1 MKNTKTKSIVALAIV
16 LVLTVVFGI
25 VGVTGMSFQGGLW
38 KLLPWLPTTNAD
50 AWPQAISLGLDLRGG
65 VYVEYSAEAPEG
77 NDANFSD
84 LLDATVSAIQSR
96 LTDKGYAE
104 STVQVLGTS
113 GIRVEIPDVSDPSE
127 ILNLIGEPALLEFKD
142 PDGNTFMTG
151 SDVRLAQAAMT
162 QDGQWAI
169 SFQLTSAGTKLF
181 ADMTS
186 QNIGKTL
193 GIYLDGEK
201 LMAPTVQS
209 AITGGSGQITGNFT
223 MDRAQTIAAQI
234 QSGALPLVLTQQK
247 VDTVSATLG
256 DNALSTSVF
265 AAIIGIA
272 LVMLIMIVRYRL
284 NGVVASWALCI
295 YTIVLFWVLA
305 VFPGIQLTLPGI
317 AGIVL
322 GIGMAVDANVV
333 IFERFN
339 EEVRAGRSLKVA
351 LKTGFHNAL
360 SAIIDANVTTI
371 IAAIVLMIFGTGSV
385 QGFAKTLLLGVI
397 VSLFSALLVTRFL
410 MKQFIQLKNWNA
422 LSPPAFSLQ
431 RRPSNM
437 TIKNYSKQCL
447 MISAG
452 IMVLAL
458 LLSLFGMGINVGID
472 FSGGMSMQY
481 TMGEAV
487 TQSDIEGV
495 LNGIGLKDYA
505 VSVQGTGKDSI
516 NIRIKAIDEDGVQ
529 GVQASITEALQA
541 KYPNAAIYGD
551 VNYVGPVAGA
561 TLLRNA
567 FLSVLIAALCMLIYI
582 AIRFDFNSGA
592 AAVLGLVH
600 DVLIMLSFMVI
611 LRSFVQMNS
620 SFIAAMLTIVGYSIN
635 NTIIIF
641 DRIRENARKMP
652 SSTPRVDVVN
662 RSIKECLGRT
672 INTTLT
678 TLVTIVCLYIF
689 GVSSIREFALPIIV
703 GIISGVYSANMING
717 YVWAFLEEKK
727 RAKKA
732 AKA

>member
-1 MKNTKTKSIVALAIV
+1 
-16 LVLTVVFGI
+16 
-25 VGVTGMSFQGGLW
+25 
-38 KLLPWLPTTNAD
+38 
-50 AWPQAISLGLDLRGG
+50 
-65 VYVEYSAEAPEG
+65 
-77 NDANFSD
+77 
-84 LLDATVSAIQSR
+84 
-96 LTDKGYAE
+96 
-104 STVQVLGTS
+104 
-113 GIRVEIPDVSDPSE
+113 
-127 ILNLIGEPALLEFKD
+127 
-142 PDGNTFMTG
+142 
-151 SDVRLAQAAMT
+151 
-162 QDGQWAI
+162 
-169 SFQLTSAGTKLF
+169 
-181 ADMTS
+181 
-186 QNIGKTL
+186 
-193 GIYLDGEK
+193 
-201 LMAPTVQS
+201 
-209 AITGGSGQITGNFT
+209 
-223 MDRAQTIAAQI
+223 
-234 QSGALPLVLTQQK
+234 
-247 VDTVSATLG
+247 
-256 DNALSTSVF
+256 
-265 AAIIGIA
+265 
-272 LVMLIMIVRYRL
+272 
-284 NGVVASWALCI
+284 
-295 YTIVLFWVLA
+295 
-305 VFPGIQLTLPGI
+305 
-317 AGIVL
+317 
-322 GIGMAVDANVV
+322 
-333 IFERFN
+333 
-339 EEVRAGRSLKVA
+339 
-351 LKTGFHNAL
+351 
-360 SAIIDANVTTI
+360 
-371 IAAIVLMIFGTGSV
+371 
-385 QGFAKTLLLGVI
+385 
-397 VSLFSALLVTRFL
+397 
-410 MKQFIQLKNWNA
+410 
-422 LSPPAFSLQ
+422 
-431 RRPSNM
+431 M

-481 TMGEAV
+481 TMGKAV

-652 SSTPRVDVVN
+652 SSTPRADVVN

>member
-1 MKNTKTKSIVALAIV
+1 
-16 LVLTVVFGI
+16 
-25 VGVTGMSFQGGLW
+25 
-38 KLLPWLPTTNAD
+38 
-50 AWPQAISLGLDLRGG
+50 
-65 VYVEYSAEAPEG
+65 
-77 NDANFSD
+77 
-84 LLDATVSAIQSR
+84 
-96 LTDKGYAE
+96 
-104 STVQVLGTS
+104 
-113 GIRVEIPDVSDPSE
+113 
-127 ILNLIGEPALLEFKD
+127 
-142 PDGNTFMTG
+142 
-151 SDVRLAQAAMT
+151 
-162 QDGQWAI
+162 
-169 SFQLTSAGTKLF
+169 
-181 ADMTS
+181 
-186 QNIGKTL
+186 
-193 GIYLDGEK
+193 
-201 LMAPTVQS
+201 
-209 AITGGSGQITGNFT
+209 
-223 MDRAQTIAAQI
+223 
-234 QSGALPLVLTQQK
+234 
-247 VDTVSATLG
+247 
-256 DNALSTSVF
+256 
-265 AAIIGIA
+265 
-272 LVMLIMIVRYRL
+272 
-284 NGVVASWALCI
+284 
-295 YTIVLFWVLA
+295 
-305 VFPGIQLTLPGI
+305 
-317 AGIVL
+317 
-322 GIGMAVDANVV
+322 
-333 IFERFN
+333 
-339 EEVRAGRSLKVA
+339 
-351 LKTGFHNAL
+351 
-360 SAIIDANVTTI
+360 
-371 IAAIVLMIFGTGSV
+371 
-385 QGFAKTLLLGVI
+385 
-397 VSLFSALLVTRFL
+397 
-410 MKQFIQLKNWNA
+410 
-422 LSPPAFSLQ
+422 
-431 RRPSNM
+431 M

-672 INTTLT
+672 LNTTLT

>member
-1 MKNTKTKSIVALAIV
+1 
-16 LVLTVVFGI
+16 
-25 VGVTGMSFQGGLW
+25 
-38 KLLPWLPTTNAD
+38 
-50 AWPQAISLGLDLRGG
+50 
-65 VYVEYSAEAPEG
+65 
-77 NDANFSD
+77 
-84 LLDATVSAIQSR
+84 
-96 LTDKGYAE
+96 
-104 STVQVLGTS
+104 
-113 GIRVEIPDVSDPSE
+113 
-127 ILNLIGEPALLEFKD
+127 
-142 PDGNTFMTG
+142 
-151 SDVRLAQAAMT
+151 
-162 QDGQWAI
+162 
-169 SFQLTSAGTKLF
+169 
-181 ADMTS
+181 
-186 QNIGKTL
+186 
-193 GIYLDGEK
+193 
-201 LMAPTVQS
+201 
-209 AITGGSGQITGNFT
+209 
-223 MDRAQTIAAQI
+223 
-234 QSGALPLVLTQQK
+234 
-247 VDTVSATLG
+247 
-256 DNALSTSVF
+256 
-265 AAIIGIA
+265 
-272 LVMLIMIVRYRL
+272 
-284 NGVVASWALCI
+284 
-295 YTIVLFWVLA
+295 
-305 VFPGIQLTLPGI
+305 
-317 AGIVL
+317 
-322 GIGMAVDANVV
+322 
-333 IFERFN
+333 
-339 EEVRAGRSLKVA
+339 
-351 LKTGFHNAL
+351 
-360 SAIIDANVTTI
+360 
-371 IAAIVLMIFGTGSV
+371 
-385 QGFAKTLLLGVI
+385 
-397 VSLFSALLVTRFL
+397 
-410 MKQFIQLKNWNA
+410 
-422 LSPPAFSLQ
+422 
-431 RRPSNM
+431 M

-635 NTIIIF
+635 TTIIIF

-678 TLVTIVCLYIF
+678 TLVTIVSLYIF

>member
-1 MKNTKTKSIVALAIV
+1 
-16 LVLTVVFGI
+16 
-25 VGVTGMSFQGGLW
+25 
-38 KLLPWLPTTNAD
+38 
-50 AWPQAISLGLDLRGG
+50 
-65 VYVEYSAEAPEG
+65 
-77 NDANFSD
+77 
-84 LLDATVSAIQSR
+84 
-96 LTDKGYAE
+96 
-104 STVQVLGTS
+104 
-113 GIRVEIPDVSDPSE
+113 
-127 ILNLIGEPALLEFKD
+127 
-142 PDGNTFMTG
+142 
-151 SDVRLAQAAMT
+151 
-162 QDGQWAI
+162 
-169 SFQLTSAGTKLF
+169 
-181 ADMTS
+181 
-186 QNIGKTL
+186 
-193 GIYLDGEK
+193 
-201 LMAPTVQS
+201 
-209 AITGGSGQITGNFT
+209 
-223 MDRAQTIAAQI
+223 
-234 QSGALPLVLTQQK
+234 
-247 VDTVSATLG
+247 
-256 DNALSTSVF
+256 
-265 AAIIGIA
+265 
-272 LVMLIMIVRYRL
+272 
-284 NGVVASWALCI
+284 
-295 YTIVLFWVLA
+295 
-305 VFPGIQLTLPGI
+305 
-317 AGIVL
+317 
-322 GIGMAVDANVV
+322 
-333 IFERFN
+333 
-339 EEVRAGRSLKVA
+339 
-351 LKTGFHNAL
+351 
-360 SAIIDANVTTI
+360 
-371 IAAIVLMIFGTGSV
+371 
-385 QGFAKTLLLGVI
+385 
-397 VSLFSALLVTRFL
+397 
-410 MKQFIQLKNWNA
+410 
-422 LSPPAFSLQ
+422 
-431 RRPSNM
+431 M

-703 GIISGVYSANMING
+703 GILSGVYSANMING

-727 RAKKA
+727 RVKKA

>member
-1 MKNTKTKSIVALAIV
+1 
-16 LVLTVVFGI
+16 
-25 VGVTGMSFQGGLW
+25 
-38 KLLPWLPTTNAD
+38 
-50 AWPQAISLGLDLRGG
+50 
-65 VYVEYSAEAPEG
+65 
-77 NDANFSD
+77 
-84 LLDATVSAIQSR
+84 
-96 LTDKGYAE
+96 
-104 STVQVLGTS
+104 
-113 GIRVEIPDVSDPSE
+113 
-127 ILNLIGEPALLEFKD
+127 
-142 PDGNTFMTG
+142 
-151 SDVRLAQAAMT
+151 
-162 QDGQWAI
+162 
-169 SFQLTSAGTKLF
+169 
-181 ADMTS
+181 
-186 QNIGKTL
+186 
-193 GIYLDGEK
+193 
-201 LMAPTVQS
+201 
-209 AITGGSGQITGNFT
+209 
-223 MDRAQTIAAQI
+223 
-234 QSGALPLVLTQQK
+234 
-247 VDTVSATLG
+247 
-256 DNALSTSVF
+256 
-265 AAIIGIA
+265 
-272 LVMLIMIVRYRL
+272 
-284 NGVVASWALCI
+284 
-295 YTIVLFWVLA
+295 
-305 VFPGIQLTLPGI
+305 
-317 AGIVL
+317 
-322 GIGMAVDANVV
+322 
-333 IFERFN
+333 
-339 EEVRAGRSLKVA
+339 
-351 LKTGFHNAL
+351 
-360 SAIIDANVTTI
+360 
-371 IAAIVLMIFGTGSV
+371 
-385 QGFAKTLLLGVI
+385 
-397 VSLFSALLVTRFL
+397 
-410 MKQFIQLKNWNA
+410 
-422 LSPPAFSLQ
+422 
-431 RRPSNM
+431 M

-652 SSTPRVDVVN
+652 SSTPRADVVN

>member
-1 MKNTKTKSIVALAIV
+1 
-16 LVLTVVFGI
+16 
-25 VGVTGMSFQGGLW
+25 
-38 KLLPWLPTTNAD
+38 
-50 AWPQAISLGLDLRGG
+50 
-65 VYVEYSAEAPEG
+65 
-77 NDANFSD
+77 
-84 LLDATVSAIQSR
+84 
-96 LTDKGYAE
+96 
-104 STVQVLGTS
+104 
-113 GIRVEIPDVSDPSE
+113 
-127 ILNLIGEPALLEFKD
+127 
-142 PDGNTFMTG
+142 
-151 SDVRLAQAAMT
+151 
-162 QDGQWAI
+162 
-169 SFQLTSAGTKLF
+169 
-181 ADMTS
+181 
-186 QNIGKTL
+186 
-193 GIYLDGEK
+193 
-201 LMAPTVQS
+201 
-209 AITGGSGQITGNFT
+209 
-223 MDRAQTIAAQI
+223 
-234 QSGALPLVLTQQK
+234 
-247 VDTVSATLG
+247 
-256 DNALSTSVF
+256 
-265 AAIIGIA
+265 
-272 LVMLIMIVRYRL
+272 
-284 NGVVASWALCI
+284 
-295 YTIVLFWVLA
+295 
-305 VFPGIQLTLPGI
+305 
-317 AGIVL
+317 
-322 GIGMAVDANVV
+322 
-333 IFERFN
+333 
-339 EEVRAGRSLKVA
+339 
-351 LKTGFHNAL
+351 
-360 SAIIDANVTTI
+360 
-371 IAAIVLMIFGTGSV
+371 
-385 QGFAKTLLLGVI
+385 
-397 VSLFSALLVTRFL
+397 
-410 MKQFIQLKNWNA
+410 
-422 LSPPAFSLQ
+422 
-431 RRPSNM
+431 M

-551 VNYVGPVAGA
+551 VDYVGPVAGA

>member
-1 MKNTKTKSIVALAIV
+1 
-16 LVLTVVFGI
+16 
-25 VGVTGMSFQGGLW
+25 
-38 KLLPWLPTTNAD
+38 
-50 AWPQAISLGLDLRGG
+50 
-65 VYVEYSAEAPEG
+65 
-77 NDANFSD
+77 
-84 LLDATVSAIQSR
+84 
-96 LTDKGYAE
+96 
-104 STVQVLGTS
+104 
-113 GIRVEIPDVSDPSE
+113 
-127 ILNLIGEPALLEFKD
+127 
-142 PDGNTFMTG
+142 
-151 SDVRLAQAAMT
+151 
-162 QDGQWAI
+162 
-169 SFQLTSAGTKLF
+169 
-181 ADMTS
+181 
-186 QNIGKTL
+186 
-193 GIYLDGEK
+193 
-201 LMAPTVQS
+201 
-209 AITGGSGQITGNFT
+209 
-223 MDRAQTIAAQI
+223 
-234 QSGALPLVLTQQK
+234 
-247 VDTVSATLG
+247 
-256 DNALSTSVF
+256 
-265 AAIIGIA
+265 
-272 LVMLIMIVRYRL
+272 
-284 NGVVASWALCI
+284 
-295 YTIVLFWVLA
+295 
-305 VFPGIQLTLPGI
+305 
-317 AGIVL
+317 
-322 GIGMAVDANVV
+322 
-333 IFERFN
+333 
-339 EEVRAGRSLKVA
+339 
-351 LKTGFHNAL
+351 
-360 SAIIDANVTTI
+360 
-371 IAAIVLMIFGTGSV
+371 
-385 QGFAKTLLLGVI
+385 
-397 VSLFSALLVTRFL
+397 
-410 MKQFIQLKNWNA
+410 
-422 LSPPAFSLQ
+422 
-431 RRPSNM
+431 M

-458 LLSLFGMGINVGID
+458 LLSLFGIGINVGID

>member
-1 MKNTKTKSIVALAIV
+1 M
-16 LVLTVVFGI
+16 TV
-25 VGVTGMSFQGGLW
+25 
-38 KLLPWLPTTNAD
+38 
-50 AWPQAISLGLDLRGG
+50 
-65 VYVEYSAEAPEG
+65 
-77 NDANFSD
+77 
-84 LLDATVSAIQSR
+84 
-96 LTDKGYAE
+96 
-104 STVQVLGTS
+104 
-113 GIRVEIPDVSDPSE
+113 
-127 ILNLIGEPALLEFKD
+127 
-142 PDGNTFMTG
+142 
-151 SDVRLAQAAMT
+151 
-162 QDGQWAI
+162 
-169 SFQLTSAGTKLF
+169 
-181 ADMTS
+181 
-186 QNIGKTL
+186 
-193 GIYLDGEK
+193 
-201 LMAPTVQS
+201 
-209 AITGGSGQITGNFT
+209 
-223 MDRAQTIAAQI
+223 
-234 QSGALPLVLTQQK
+234 
-247 VDTVSATLG
+247 
-256 DNALSTSVF
+256 
-265 AAIIGIA
+265 
-272 LVMLIMIVRYRL
+272 
-284 NGVVASWALCI
+284 
-295 YTIVLFWVLA
+295 
-305 VFPGIQLTLPGI
+305 
-317 AGIVL
+317 
-322 GIGMAVDANVV
+322 
-333 IFERFN
+333 
-339 EEVRAGRSLKVA
+339 
-351 LKTGFHNAL
+351 
-360 SAIIDANVTTI
+360 
-371 IAAIVLMIFGTGSV
+371 
-385 QGFAKTLLLGVI
+385 
-397 VSLFSALLVTRFL
+397 
-410 MKQFIQLKNWNA
+410 
-422 LSPPAFSLQ
+422 
-431 RRPSNM
+431 
-437 TIKNYSKQCL
+437 KNYSKQCL

-652 SSTPRVDVVN
+652 SSTPRADVVN

-703 GIISGVYSANMING
+703 GILSGVYSANMING

>member
-1 MKNTKTKSIVALAIV
+1 
-16 LVLTVVFGI
+16 
-25 VGVTGMSFQGGLW
+25 
-38 KLLPWLPTTNAD
+38 
-50 AWPQAISLGLDLRGG
+50 
-65 VYVEYSAEAPEG
+65 
-77 NDANFSD
+77 
-84 LLDATVSAIQSR
+84 
-96 LTDKGYAE
+96 
-104 STVQVLGTS
+104 
-113 GIRVEIPDVSDPSE
+113 
-127 ILNLIGEPALLEFKD
+127 
-142 PDGNTFMTG
+142 
-151 SDVRLAQAAMT
+151 
-162 QDGQWAI
+162 
-169 SFQLTSAGTKLF
+169 
-181 ADMTS
+181 
-186 QNIGKTL
+186 
-193 GIYLDGEK
+193 
-201 LMAPTVQS
+201 
-209 AITGGSGQITGNFT
+209 
-223 MDRAQTIAAQI
+223 
-234 QSGALPLVLTQQK
+234 
-247 VDTVSATLG
+247 
-256 DNALSTSVF
+256 
-265 AAIIGIA
+265 
-272 LVMLIMIVRYRL
+272 
-284 NGVVASWALCI
+284 
-295 YTIVLFWVLA
+295 
-305 VFPGIQLTLPGI
+305 
-317 AGIVL
+317 
-322 GIGMAVDANVV
+322 
-333 IFERFN
+333 
-339 EEVRAGRSLKVA
+339 
-351 LKTGFHNAL
+351 
-360 SAIIDANVTTI
+360 
-371 IAAIVLMIFGTGSV
+371 
-385 QGFAKTLLLGVI
+385 
-397 VSLFSALLVTRFL
+397 
-410 MKQFIQLKNWNA
+410 
-422 LSPPAFSLQ
+422 
-431 RRPSNM
+431 M

-505 VSVQGTGKDSI
+505 VSVQGSNRDSI

-717 YVWAFLEEKK
+717 YVWEFLEEKK
-727 RAKKA
+727 RARKA

>member
-1 MKNTKTKSIVALAIV
+1 
-16 LVLTVVFGI
+16 
-25 VGVTGMSFQGGLW
+25 
-38 KLLPWLPTTNAD
+38 
-50 AWPQAISLGLDLRGG
+50 
-65 VYVEYSAEAPEG
+65 
-77 NDANFSD
+77 
-84 LLDATVSAIQSR
+84 
-96 LTDKGYAE
+96 
-104 STVQVLGTS
+104 
-113 GIRVEIPDVSDPSE
+113 
-127 ILNLIGEPALLEFKD
+127 
-142 PDGNTFMTG
+142 
-151 SDVRLAQAAMT
+151 
-162 QDGQWAI
+162 
-169 SFQLTSAGTKLF
+169 
-181 ADMTS
+181 
-186 QNIGKTL
+186 
-193 GIYLDGEK
+193 
-201 LMAPTVQS
+201 
-209 AITGGSGQITGNFT
+209 
-223 MDRAQTIAAQI
+223 
-234 QSGALPLVLTQQK
+234 
-247 VDTVSATLG
+247 
-256 DNALSTSVF
+256 
-265 AAIIGIA
+265 
-272 LVMLIMIVRYRL
+272 
-284 NGVVASWALCI
+284 
-295 YTIVLFWVLA
+295 
-305 VFPGIQLTLPGI
+305 
-317 AGIVL
+317 
-322 GIGMAVDANVV
+322 
-333 IFERFN
+333 
-339 EEVRAGRSLKVA
+339 
-351 LKTGFHNAL
+351 
-360 SAIIDANVTTI
+360 
-371 IAAIVLMIFGTGSV
+371 
-385 QGFAKTLLLGVI
+385 
-397 VSLFSALLVTRFL
+397 
-410 MKQFIQLKNWNA
+410 
-422 LSPPAFSLQ
+422 
-431 RRPSNM
+431 M

-652 SSTPRVDVVN
+652 SSTPRVDVLN

>member
-1 MKNTKTKSIVALAIV
+1 
-16 LVLTVVFGI
+16 
-25 VGVTGMSFQGGLW
+25 
-38 KLLPWLPTTNAD
+38 
-50 AWPQAISLGLDLRGG
+50 
-65 VYVEYSAEAPEG
+65 
-77 NDANFSD
+77 
-84 LLDATVSAIQSR
+84 
-96 LTDKGYAE
+96 
-104 STVQVLGTS
+104 
-113 GIRVEIPDVSDPSE
+113 
-127 ILNLIGEPALLEFKD
+127 
-142 PDGNTFMTG
+142 
-151 SDVRLAQAAMT
+151 
-162 QDGQWAI
+162 
-169 SFQLTSAGTKLF
+169 
-181 ADMTS
+181 
-186 QNIGKTL
+186 
-193 GIYLDGEK
+193 
-201 LMAPTVQS
+201 
-209 AITGGSGQITGNFT
+209 
-223 MDRAQTIAAQI
+223 
-234 QSGALPLVLTQQK
+234 
-247 VDTVSATLG
+247 
-256 DNALSTSVF
+256 
-265 AAIIGIA
+265 
-272 LVMLIMIVRYRL
+272 
-284 NGVVASWALCI
+284 
-295 YTIVLFWVLA
+295 
-305 VFPGIQLTLPGI
+305 
-317 AGIVL
+317 
-322 GIGMAVDANVV
+322 
-333 IFERFN
+333 
-339 EEVRAGRSLKVA
+339 
-351 LKTGFHNAL
+351 
-360 SAIIDANVTTI
+360 
-371 IAAIVLMIFGTGSV
+371 
-385 QGFAKTLLLGVI
+385 
-397 VSLFSALLVTRFL
+397 
-410 MKQFIQLKNWNA
+410 
-422 LSPPAFSLQ
+422 
-431 RRPSNM
+431 M

-487 TQSDIEGV
+487 TQSNIEGV

>member
-1 MKNTKTKSIVALAIV
+1 
-16 LVLTVVFGI
+16 
-25 VGVTGMSFQGGLW
+25 
-38 KLLPWLPTTNAD
+38 
-50 AWPQAISLGLDLRGG
+50 
-65 VYVEYSAEAPEG
+65 
-77 NDANFSD
+77 
-84 LLDATVSAIQSR
+84 
-96 LTDKGYAE
+96 
-104 STVQVLGTS
+104 
-113 GIRVEIPDVSDPSE
+113 
-127 ILNLIGEPALLEFKD
+127 
-142 PDGNTFMTG
+142 
-151 SDVRLAQAAMT
+151 
-162 QDGQWAI
+162 
-169 SFQLTSAGTKLF
+169 
-181 ADMTS
+181 
-186 QNIGKTL
+186 
-193 GIYLDGEK
+193 
-201 LMAPTVQS
+201 
-209 AITGGSGQITGNFT
+209 
-223 MDRAQTIAAQI
+223 
-234 QSGALPLVLTQQK
+234 
-247 VDTVSATLG
+247 
-256 DNALSTSVF
+256 
-265 AAIIGIA
+265 
-272 LVMLIMIVRYRL
+272 
-284 NGVVASWALCI
+284 
-295 YTIVLFWVLA
+295 
-305 VFPGIQLTLPGI
+305 
-317 AGIVL
+317 
-322 GIGMAVDANVV
+322 
-333 IFERFN
+333 
-339 EEVRAGRSLKVA
+339 
-351 LKTGFHNAL
+351 
-360 SAIIDANVTTI
+360 
-371 IAAIVLMIFGTGSV
+371 
-385 QGFAKTLLLGVI
+385 
-397 VSLFSALLVTRFL
+397 
-410 MKQFIQLKNWNA
+410 
-422 LSPPAFSLQ
+422 
-431 RRPSNM
+431 M

-529 GVQASITEALQA
+529 GVQASITEALQS

-652 SSTPRVDVVN
+652 SSTPRADVVN

>member
-1 MKNTKTKSIVALAIV
+1 
-16 LVLTVVFGI
+16 
-25 VGVTGMSFQGGLW
+25 
-38 KLLPWLPTTNAD
+38 
-50 AWPQAISLGLDLRGG
+50 
-65 VYVEYSAEAPEG
+65 
-77 NDANFSD
+77 
-84 LLDATVSAIQSR
+84 
-96 LTDKGYAE
+96 
-104 STVQVLGTS
+104 
-113 GIRVEIPDVSDPSE
+113 
-127 ILNLIGEPALLEFKD
+127 
-142 PDGNTFMTG
+142 
-151 SDVRLAQAAMT
+151 
-162 QDGQWAI
+162 
-169 SFQLTSAGTKLF
+169 
-181 ADMTS
+181 
-186 QNIGKTL
+186 
-193 GIYLDGEK
+193 
-201 LMAPTVQS
+201 
-209 AITGGSGQITGNFT
+209 
-223 MDRAQTIAAQI
+223 
-234 QSGALPLVLTQQK
+234 
-247 VDTVSATLG
+247 
-256 DNALSTSVF
+256 
-265 AAIIGIA
+265 
-272 LVMLIMIVRYRL
+272 
-284 NGVVASWALCI
+284 
-295 YTIVLFWVLA
+295 
-305 VFPGIQLTLPGI
+305 
-317 AGIVL
+317 
-322 GIGMAVDANVV
+322 
-333 IFERFN
+333 
-339 EEVRAGRSLKVA
+339 
-351 LKTGFHNAL
+351 
-360 SAIIDANVTTI
+360 
-371 IAAIVLMIFGTGSV
+371 
-385 QGFAKTLLLGVI
+385 
-397 VSLFSALLVTRFL
+397 
-410 MKQFIQLKNWNA
+410 
-422 LSPPAFSLQ
+422 
-431 RRPSNM
+431 M

-567 FLSVLIAALCMLIYI
+567 FLSVLIAALCMLIYV

>member
-1 MKNTKTKSIVALAIV
+1 M
-16 LVLTVVFGI
+16 TV
-25 VGVTGMSFQGGLW
+25 
-38 KLLPWLPTTNAD
+38 
-50 AWPQAISLGLDLRGG
+50 
-65 VYVEYSAEAPEG
+65 
-77 NDANFSD
+77 
-84 LLDATVSAIQSR
+84 
-96 LTDKGYAE
+96 
-104 STVQVLGTS
+104 
-113 GIRVEIPDVSDPSE
+113 
-127 ILNLIGEPALLEFKD
+127 
-142 PDGNTFMTG
+142 
-151 SDVRLAQAAMT
+151 
-162 QDGQWAI
+162 
-169 SFQLTSAGTKLF
+169 
-181 ADMTS
+181 
-186 QNIGKTL
+186 
-193 GIYLDGEK
+193 
-201 LMAPTVQS
+201 
-209 AITGGSGQITGNFT
+209 
-223 MDRAQTIAAQI
+223 
-234 QSGALPLVLTQQK
+234 
-247 VDTVSATLG
+247 
-256 DNALSTSVF
+256 
-265 AAIIGIA
+265 
-272 LVMLIMIVRYRL
+272 
-284 NGVVASWALCI
+284 
-295 YTIVLFWVLA
+295 
-305 VFPGIQLTLPGI
+305 
-317 AGIVL
+317 
-322 GIGMAVDANVV
+322 
-333 IFERFN
+333 
-339 EEVRAGRSLKVA
+339 
-351 LKTGFHNAL
+351 
-360 SAIIDANVTTI
+360 
-371 IAAIVLMIFGTGSV
+371 
-385 QGFAKTLLLGVI
+385 
-397 VSLFSALLVTRFL
+397 
-410 MKQFIQLKNWNA
+410 
-422 LSPPAFSLQ
+422 
-431 RRPSNM
+431 
-437 TIKNYSKQCL
+437 KNYSKQCL

-516 NIRIKAIDEDGVQ
+516 NIRITAIDEDGVQ

-652 SSTPRVDVVN
+652 SSTPRADVVN

-678 TLVTIVCLYIF
+678 TLVTIVSLYIF

-703 GIISGVYSANMING
+703 GILSGVYSANMING

>member
-1 MKNTKTKSIVALAIV
+1 
-16 LVLTVVFGI
+16 
-25 VGVTGMSFQGGLW
+25 
-38 KLLPWLPTTNAD
+38 
-50 AWPQAISLGLDLRGG
+50 
-65 VYVEYSAEAPEG
+65 
-77 NDANFSD
+77 
-84 LLDATVSAIQSR
+84 
-96 LTDKGYAE
+96 
-104 STVQVLGTS
+104 
-113 GIRVEIPDVSDPSE
+113 
-127 ILNLIGEPALLEFKD
+127 
-142 PDGNTFMTG
+142 
-151 SDVRLAQAAMT
+151 
-162 QDGQWAI
+162 
-169 SFQLTSAGTKLF
+169 
-181 ADMTS
+181 
-186 QNIGKTL
+186 
-193 GIYLDGEK
+193 
-201 LMAPTVQS
+201 
-209 AITGGSGQITGNFT
+209 
-223 MDRAQTIAAQI
+223 
-234 QSGALPLVLTQQK
+234 
-247 VDTVSATLG
+247 
-256 DNALSTSVF
+256 
-265 AAIIGIA
+265 
-272 LVMLIMIVRYRL
+272 
-284 NGVVASWALCI
+284 
-295 YTIVLFWVLA
+295 
-305 VFPGIQLTLPGI
+305 
-317 AGIVL
+317 
-322 GIGMAVDANVV
+322 
-333 IFERFN
+333 
-339 EEVRAGRSLKVA
+339 
-351 LKTGFHNAL
+351 
-360 SAIIDANVTTI
+360 
-371 IAAIVLMIFGTGSV
+371 
-385 QGFAKTLLLGVI
+385 
-397 VSLFSALLVTRFL
+397 
-410 MKQFIQLKNWNA
+410 
-422 LSPPAFSLQ
+422 
-431 RRPSNM
+431 M

-487 TQSDIEGV
+487 TQSDVEGV

-505 VSVQGTGKDSI
+505 VSVQGSNRDSI

-529 GVQASITEALQA
+529 GIQASITEALQT

-567 FLSVLIAALCMLIYI
+567 FFSVLIAALCMLIYI

-717 YVWAFLEEKK
+717 YVWAFLAEKK

>member
-1 MKNTKTKSIVALAIV
+1 M
-16 LVLTVVFGI
+16 TV
-25 VGVTGMSFQGGLW
+25 
-38 KLLPWLPTTNAD
+38 
-50 AWPQAISLGLDLRGG
+50 
-65 VYVEYSAEAPEG
+65 
-77 NDANFSD
+77 
-84 LLDATVSAIQSR
+84 
-96 LTDKGYAE
+96 
-104 STVQVLGTS
+104 
-113 GIRVEIPDVSDPSE
+113 
-127 ILNLIGEPALLEFKD
+127 
-142 PDGNTFMTG
+142 
-151 SDVRLAQAAMT
+151 
-162 QDGQWAI
+162 
-169 SFQLTSAGTKLF
+169 
-181 ADMTS
+181 
-186 QNIGKTL
+186 
-193 GIYLDGEK
+193 
-201 LMAPTVQS
+201 
-209 AITGGSGQITGNFT
+209 
-223 MDRAQTIAAQI
+223 
-234 QSGALPLVLTQQK
+234 
-247 VDTVSATLG
+247 
-256 DNALSTSVF
+256 
-265 AAIIGIA
+265 
-272 LVMLIMIVRYRL
+272 
-284 NGVVASWALCI
+284 
-295 YTIVLFWVLA
+295 
-305 VFPGIQLTLPGI
+305 
-317 AGIVL
+317 
-322 GIGMAVDANVV
+322 
-333 IFERFN
+333 
-339 EEVRAGRSLKVA
+339 
-351 LKTGFHNAL
+351 
-360 SAIIDANVTTI
+360 
-371 IAAIVLMIFGTGSV
+371 
-385 QGFAKTLLLGVI
+385 
-397 VSLFSALLVTRFL
+397 
-410 MKQFIQLKNWNA
+410 
-422 LSPPAFSLQ
+422 
-431 RRPSNM
+431 
-437 TIKNYSKQCL
+437 KNYSKQCL

-652 SSTPRVDVVN
+652 SSTPRADVVN

-678 TLVTIVCLYIF
+678 TLVTIVSLYIF

-703 GIISGVYSANMING
+703 GILSGVYSANMING
-717 YVWAFLEEKK
+717 YIWAFLEEKK

>member
-1 MKNTKTKSIVALAIV
+1 
-16 LVLTVVFGI
+16 
-25 VGVTGMSFQGGLW
+25 
-38 KLLPWLPTTNAD
+38 
-50 AWPQAISLGLDLRGG
+50 
-65 VYVEYSAEAPEG
+65 
-77 NDANFSD
+77 
-84 LLDATVSAIQSR
+84 
-96 LTDKGYAE
+96 
-104 STVQVLGTS
+104 
-113 GIRVEIPDVSDPSE
+113 
-127 ILNLIGEPALLEFKD
+127 
-142 PDGNTFMTG
+142 
-151 SDVRLAQAAMT
+151 
-162 QDGQWAI
+162 
-169 SFQLTSAGTKLF
+169 
-181 ADMTS
+181 
-186 QNIGKTL
+186 
-193 GIYLDGEK
+193 
-201 LMAPTVQS
+201 
-209 AITGGSGQITGNFT
+209 
-223 MDRAQTIAAQI
+223 
-234 QSGALPLVLTQQK
+234 
-247 VDTVSATLG
+247 
-256 DNALSTSVF
+256 
-265 AAIIGIA
+265 
-272 LVMLIMIVRYRL
+272 
-284 NGVVASWALCI
+284 
-295 YTIVLFWVLA
+295 
-305 VFPGIQLTLPGI
+305 
-317 AGIVL
+317 
-322 GIGMAVDANVV
+322 
-333 IFERFN
+333 
-339 EEVRAGRSLKVA
+339 
-351 LKTGFHNAL
+351 
-360 SAIIDANVTTI
+360 
-371 IAAIVLMIFGTGSV
+371 
-385 QGFAKTLLLGVI
+385 
-397 VSLFSALLVTRFL
+397 
-410 MKQFIQLKNWNA
+410 
-422 LSPPAFSLQ
+422 
-431 RRPSNM
+431 M

-505 VSVQGTGKDSI
+505 VSVQGSNRDSI

-529 GVQASITEALQA
+529 GVQASITEALQT

-567 FLSVLIAALCMLIYI
+567 FFSVLIAALCMLIYI

-652 SSTPRVDVVN
+652 TSTPRVDVVN

>member
-1 MKNTKTKSIVALAIV
+1 
-16 LVLTVVFGI
+16 
-25 VGVTGMSFQGGLW
+25 
-38 KLLPWLPTTNAD
+38 
-50 AWPQAISLGLDLRGG
+50 
-65 VYVEYSAEAPEG
+65 
-77 NDANFSD
+77 
-84 LLDATVSAIQSR
+84 
-96 LTDKGYAE
+96 
-104 STVQVLGTS
+104 
-113 GIRVEIPDVSDPSE
+113 
-127 ILNLIGEPALLEFKD
+127 
-142 PDGNTFMTG
+142 
-151 SDVRLAQAAMT
+151 
-162 QDGQWAI
+162 
-169 SFQLTSAGTKLF
+169 
-181 ADMTS
+181 
-186 QNIGKTL
+186 
-193 GIYLDGEK
+193 
-201 LMAPTVQS
+201 
-209 AITGGSGQITGNFT
+209 
-223 MDRAQTIAAQI
+223 
-234 QSGALPLVLTQQK
+234 
-247 VDTVSATLG
+247 
-256 DNALSTSVF
+256 
-265 AAIIGIA
+265 
-272 LVMLIMIVRYRL
+272 
-284 NGVVASWALCI
+284 
-295 YTIVLFWVLA
+295 
-305 VFPGIQLTLPGI
+305 
-317 AGIVL
+317 
-322 GIGMAVDANVV
+322 
-333 IFERFN
+333 
-339 EEVRAGRSLKVA
+339 
-351 LKTGFHNAL
+351 
-360 SAIIDANVTTI
+360 
-371 IAAIVLMIFGTGSV
+371 
-385 QGFAKTLLLGVI
+385 
-397 VSLFSALLVTRFL
+397 
-410 MKQFIQLKNWNA
+410 
-422 LSPPAFSLQ
+422 
-431 RRPSNM
+431 M

-495 LNGIGLKDYA
+495 LNSIGLKDYA

-732 AKA
+732 AKS

>member
-1 MKNTKTKSIVALAIV
+1 M
-16 LVLTVVFGI
+16 TV
-25 VGVTGMSFQGGLW
+25 
-38 KLLPWLPTTNAD
+38 
-50 AWPQAISLGLDLRGG
+50 
-65 VYVEYSAEAPEG
+65 
-77 NDANFSD
+77 
-84 LLDATVSAIQSR
+84 
-96 LTDKGYAE
+96 
-104 STVQVLGTS
+104 
-113 GIRVEIPDVSDPSE
+113 
-127 ILNLIGEPALLEFKD
+127 
-142 PDGNTFMTG
+142 
-151 SDVRLAQAAMT
+151 
-162 QDGQWAI
+162 
-169 SFQLTSAGTKLF
+169 
-181 ADMTS
+181 
-186 QNIGKTL
+186 
-193 GIYLDGEK
+193 
-201 LMAPTVQS
+201 
-209 AITGGSGQITGNFT
+209 
-223 MDRAQTIAAQI
+223 
-234 QSGALPLVLTQQK
+234 
-247 VDTVSATLG
+247 
-256 DNALSTSVF
+256 
-265 AAIIGIA
+265 
-272 LVMLIMIVRYRL
+272 
-284 NGVVASWALCI
+284 
-295 YTIVLFWVLA
+295 
-305 VFPGIQLTLPGI
+305 
-317 AGIVL
+317 
-322 GIGMAVDANVV
+322 
-333 IFERFN
+333 
-339 EEVRAGRSLKVA
+339 
-351 LKTGFHNAL
+351 
-360 SAIIDANVTTI
+360 
-371 IAAIVLMIFGTGSV
+371 
-385 QGFAKTLLLGVI
+385 
-397 VSLFSALLVTRFL
+397 
-410 MKQFIQLKNWNA
+410 
-422 LSPPAFSLQ
+422 
-431 RRPSNM
+431 
-437 TIKNYSKQCL
+437 KNYSKQCL

-458 LLSLFGMGINVGID
+458 LLSLFGLGINVGID

-678 TLVTIVCLYIF
+678 TLVTVVCLYIF